1 MILHKIVEISN
12 NRDGTHHVKA
22 ERPAVG
28 AETPVVEEF
37 DVVNA
42 VAVKLSVN
50 MEIYPHCQKPAE
62 EVIRDTANL

>member
-1 MILHKIVEISN
+1 MILHKVIEISN
-12 NRDGTHHVKA
+12 NHDGTHRVKA
-22 ERPAVG
+22 EMPAVG

-42 VAVKLSVN
+42 MAVKLSVGV
-50 MEIYPHCQKPAE
+50 EIYPNYQKPAE